1 MQLDDP
7 HMRRAG
13 VIVGLLFIIA
23 TAFLFLGETFYKQF
37 LDAPDVL
44 RIAAQNKPVIVLG
57 LTIELI
63 CILAMPLIGAFIYPV
78 LSRVS
83 VSLALT
89 YFFFRS
95 LEGII
100 LTNVALTNKFALL
113 SLSEVQLVG
122 ADPALA
128 EAAVMLIRAQNLW
141 GDTAG
146 TLYNI
151 IFALGA
157 LCLYGTF
164 FYARLIPRWISLW
177 GLVAIAILLGIVGT
191 AMLITLPPWAPMLIV
206 PIAVQEMVMAL
217 WFIFRGFDFQAIAHE
232 HPHPTEIPS

>member
-1 MQLDDP
+1 MQTEDP

-13 VIVGLLFIIA
+13 VIVGVLFIIA
-23 TAFLFLGETFYKQF
+23 TAFLFLGEVFYKSY

-44 RIAAQNKPVIVLG
+44 TIAVQNKPVIVLG
-57 LTIELI
+57 LMIELI
-63 CILAMPLIGAFIYPV
+63 CILAMPLIGAFIFPI
-78 LSRVS
+78 LRRVS
-83 VSLALT
+83 TGLALS

-113 SLSEVQLVG
+113 SLSEAQLAG
-122 ADPALA
+122 TDPALA
-128 EAAVMLIRAQNLW
+128 EGALMLIRAQNIW

-146 TLYNI
+146 MLYNI

-157 LCLYGTF
+157 LCLYGTL
-164 FYARLIPRWISLW
+164 FYAQLIPRWISFW
-177 GLVAIAILLGIVGT
+177 GLIAIVFLLGLVG
-191 AMLITLPPWAPMLIV
+191 AAIFVPMPPWTALLLV

-217 WFIFRGFDFQAIAHE
+217 WFIFRGYDFQAITDA
-232 HPHPTEIPS
+232 HPHAAETHS

>member
-1 MQLDDP
+1 MRRRDP

-13 VIVGLLFIIA
+13 VIVGVLFIIA
-23 TAFLFLGETFYKQF
+23 TAFLFLGEMFYKQF

-44 RIAAQNKPVIVLG
+44 NIAALNRPIILLG
-57 LTIELI
+57 LMIELI

-83 VSLALT
+83 VGLALT

-113 SLSEVQLVG
+113 SLSEAQLAG

-128 EAAVMLIRAQNLW
+128 EAAVLLIRAQNLW

-157 LCLYGTF
+157 LCLYGTLF
-164 FYARLIPRWISLW
+164 HARLIPRWISLW
-177 GLVAIAILLGIVGT
+177 GLIAIAILLGIVGT
-191 AMLITLPPWAPMLIV
+191 AMFIPLPPWAPLLIA

-217 WFIFRGFDFQAIAHE
+217 WFIFRGFDFQAMAHA
-232 HPHPTEIPS
+232 HPNPTDIPS